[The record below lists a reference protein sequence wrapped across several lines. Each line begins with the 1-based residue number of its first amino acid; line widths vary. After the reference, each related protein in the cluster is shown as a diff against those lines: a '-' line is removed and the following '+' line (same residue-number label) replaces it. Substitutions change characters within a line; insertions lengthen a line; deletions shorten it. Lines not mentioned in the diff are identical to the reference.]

1 MVARNPD
8 VQRTEAAGLAFP
20 TARVAIMGA
29 LKAEAV
35 ATRARK
41 TAADFMVSIL
51 LLDVLT

>member
-1 MVARNPD
+1 
-8 VQRTEAAGLAFP
+8 
-20 TARVAIMGA
+20 MGA

-51 LLDVLT
+51 IGCIDVVE